1 VRTISI
7 PALRS
12 LVVSAQRYASR
23 TRRADSNE
31 VEAAIKRASCIQLD
45 SISTVERSHRVAVA
59 ARVGDYPAGTVAQL
73 LSRGRIIE
81 YWAHEACLL
90 PADDWPLFGWVREN
104 YRTNHPWRGDVRAR
118 FPGLASRC
126 SPRSTSGARSRHA
139 TSTGR
144 AERTRCGGGSQRRRY
159 WKRSSAQASW
169 FVRKPRALDG
179 AFDRALDRLRR
190 TIGLQRVVR

>member
-12 LVVSAQRYASR
+12 LVVSAQGYASR
-23 TRRADSNE
+23 ARRVDGDE

-45 SISTVERSHRVAVA
+45 SISTVERSHRVAIA
-59 ARVGDYPAGTVAQL
+59 ARVGDYPAGTVARQ

-81 YWAHEACLL
+81 YWAHDLKSERRDGALV
-90 PADDWPLFGWVREN
+90 VRSFHLE
-104 YRTNHPWRGDVRAR
+104 PGVR
-118 FPGLASRC
+118 
-126 SPRSTSGARSRHA
+126 RS
-139 TSTGR
+139 
-144 AERTRCGGGSQRRRY
+144 
-159 WKRSSAQASW
+159 
-169 FVRKPRALDG
+169 RALDG